1 MTTTKEHKI
10 LLVDDHPLIRSGVK
24 ITLEKNYQHIDEAE
38 NGQEAINKLNE
49 TDYNLVILDIDMPV
63 IDGIEVAK
71 HIIESNIECKII
83 FLTSHTNFST
93 FSEALNTEYN
103 GFLFK
108 ESAINEITTCV
119 KTVFNNDKYI
129 GSECKK
135 YIDANEER
143 IKSNRETKERLTHL
157 TKTEIKILKQISM
170 RKTTP
175 QIADELFNSIKTIEN
190 HRYNI
195 CNKLDISGS
204 NNLLSFA
211 ISNKKIINDL

>member
-1 MTTTKEHKI
+1 MTTTTEYKI

-24 ITLEKNYQHIDEAE
+24 ITLEKNFKYIDEAE
-38 NGQEAINKLNE
+38 NGEEAINKLKE
-49 TDYNLVILDIDMPV
+49 TAYDLVILDIDMPV

-71 HIIESNIECKII
+71 YIKQNELMCKIV

-93 FSEALNTEYN
+93 FSEALNTDYN

-108 ESAINEITTCV
+108 ESAINEITNCIN
-119 KTVFNNDKYI
+119 TVFSGEKYI
-129 GSECKK
+129 GSQCKK

-143 IKSNRETKERLTHL
+143 IKSNQETKEKLTQL

-211 ISNKKIINDL
+211 ISNKKIIDDL